1 MENLKKDVKAFES
14 EITAVVNQ
22 YIDNEGEYTDNV
34 QMEINPMTL
43 EVSLVDPET
52 DLPDRDYYPIMELIQ
67 MSTTELGRWEPDAD
81 AISQVAADYIIVA

>member
-1 MENLKKDVKAFES
+1 MENLKKDIKVFES
-14 EITAVVNQ
+14 EITDVVNQ

-43 EVSLVDPET
+43 EVALVDPET
-52 DLPDRDYYPIMELIQ
+52 DIPDRDYYPIMDLIK
-67 MSTTELGRWEPDAD
+67 MSTSAPGQWEPDAD

>member
-1 MENLKKDVKAFES
+1 MENLKKDIKAFEA

-43 EVSLVDPET
+43 EVSLVDPDT
-52 DLPDRDYYPIMELIQ
+52 DLPDRDYYPIMDLIK
-67 MSTTELGRWEPDAD
+67 MSTTDPGKWQPDPESIAE
-81 AISQVAADYIIVA
+81 VAADYIIVA